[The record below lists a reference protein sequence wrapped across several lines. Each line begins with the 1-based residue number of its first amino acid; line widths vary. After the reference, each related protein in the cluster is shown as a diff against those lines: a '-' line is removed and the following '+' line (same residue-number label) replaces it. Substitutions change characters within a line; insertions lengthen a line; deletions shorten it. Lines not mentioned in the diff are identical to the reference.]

1 MNFEERLVEREACM
15 ESIPLSVMII
25 HDVVDQ
31 IVRMD
36 ELKQKQAKQR
46 ALKLAV

>member
-1 MNFEERLVEREACM
+1 M

-25 HDVVDQ
+25 YDVIDK
-31 IVRMD
+31 IIAED
-36 ELKQKQAKQR
+36 EVKDKLAKQR